1 MPDAVHIAVVT
12 NDRETSEVTC
22 DAVISHIEEEVI
34 INDKLS
40 EELGI
45 VILAAG
51 SGKWRFVDDD
61 ISKVRFSETPQYW

>member
-1 MPDAVHIAVVT
+1 M
-12 NDRETSEVTC
+12 
-22 DAVISHIEEEVI
+22 I

-51 SGKWRFVDDD
+51 SGKWRFADDD
-61 ISKVRFSETPQYW
+61 AGKVRYSEPPQYW